1 MGTLLLL
8 ASGALRGAAF
18 PRRSSFPLASG
29 PLLSRLLPSSLLRR
43 SSVQSPA
50 RPFGSR
56 GRRSSVQ
63 SAPRPLW
70 PVVLSALTPR
80 RPFLALAGGVQVL
93 AHGLGHLVFGPE
105 GMLAVRQRALLRG

>member
-29 PLLSRLLPSSLLRR
+29 PLLTRLLPSALLRR

-63 SAPRPLW
+63 SAPRPRW
-70 PVVLSALTPR
+70 PVALTALTPR
-80 RPFLALAGGVQVL
+80 RPFS
-93 AHGLGHLVFGPE
+93 GLGRAVAVLTHALGP
-105 GMLAVRQRALLRG
+105 L